1 MPNHDPSSRIIRW
14 LTYLMFMMFAMTS
27 DSVGEIIKEVKVAF
41 SVTNAQASLMHS
53 LPMLGIALSG
63 LFLGFLAD
71 KLGRKPTIII
81 GLALFG
87 TDGAEKRHCQAY
99 ARMKLMEAIR
109 EPCPR
114 ARGRRS
120 GRGTRCGVRSA
131 PRKTRGN

>member
-1 MPNHDPSSRIIRW
+1 MTDSNSNSRYIRW

-71 KLGRKPTIII
+71 KFGRKNTIIL
-81 GLALFG
+81 GLAVFG
-87 TDGAEKRHCQAY
+87 
-99 ARMKLMEAIR
+99 
-109 EPCPR
+109 
-114 ARGRRS
+114 
-120 GRGTRCGVRSA
+120 VA
-131 PRKTRGN
+131 PWR